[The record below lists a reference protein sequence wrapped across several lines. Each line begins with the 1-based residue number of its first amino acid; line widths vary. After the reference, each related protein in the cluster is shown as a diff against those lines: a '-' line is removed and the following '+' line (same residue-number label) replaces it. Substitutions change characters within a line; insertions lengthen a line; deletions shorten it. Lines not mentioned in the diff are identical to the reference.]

1 MYSAN
6 RTITKNTVF
15 LYTRMMF
22 VMLVL
27 LYTSRVILQKLGI
40 DDYGIYQSVGGIV
53 ALLSFVNGALSA
65 GSSRFL
71 TFELGNGDFEK
82 LKRTFSTT
90 LSLHILIAAMVVIT
104 GETLGMWF
112 LQYKMVIP
120 SERLVAAIYV
130 FHISIVTAVFSLT
143 QIPYNACVIAHE
155 KMSVF
160 AYVGIIEVIAK
171 LCIVYL
177 LEIGN
182 FDKMKYYAT
191 LLCFVQ
197 IASMCFYRIYCRKRF
212 TECEYHF
219 VLDKKV
225 LKPIA
230 VFSGWGLFANGSI
243 ALNNQ
248 GVLMLLNMFFSPAIV
263 TARAISVQVNMA
275 ANQFVTNF
283 RTAVN
288 PQIVKRYAV
297 HDYDGSKRLLLAS
310 TKYSYYLSLLICLPI
325 LLLTESL
332 LRFWL
337 GTFPDY
343 TIAFVQ
349 IVTVQSL
356 FQVFDTSFYT
366 ALYAK
371 GSLRENALLSPT
383 LGFLQFPLI
392 YLLFK
397 LGYSPIVLSWSNLLI
412 CMFLAL
418 FIKPFLLVR
427 IVGYDWCDIGLVFK
441 SCLRVTIVALLLP
454 LLLRWCV
461 DVTCLDFWGSLGY
474 LILII
479 LSVFTS
485 VFYVGID
492 KEIREKVISYI
503 KNKIL
508 KCKTI

>member
-1 MYSAN
+1 M
-6 RTITKNTVF
+6 
-15 LYTRMMF
+15 
-22 VMLVL
+22 
-27 LYTSRVILQKLGI
+27 
-40 DDYGIYQSVGGIV
+40 
-53 ALLSFVNGALSA
+53 
-65 GSSRFL
+65 
-71 TFELGNGDFEK
+71 
-82 LKRTFSTT
+82 
-90 LSLHILIAAMVVIT
+90 
-104 GETLGMWF
+104 
-112 LQYKMVIP
+112 
-120 SERLVAAIYV
+120 
-130 FHISIVTAVFSLT
+130 
-143 QIPYNACVIAHE
+143 
-155 KMSVF
+155 
-160 AYVGIIEVIAK
+160 
-171 LCIVYL
+171 
-177 LEIGN
+177 
-182 FDKMKYYAT
+182 
-191 LLCFVQ
+191 
-197 IASMCFYRIYCRKRF
+197 
-212 TECEYHF
+212 
-219 VLDKKV
+219 
-225 LKPIA
+225 
-230 VFSGWGLFANGSI
+230 
-243 ALNNQ
+243 
-248 GVLMLLNMFFSPAIV
+248 
-263 TARAISVQVNMA
+263 
-275 ANQFVTNF
+275 
-283 RTAVN
+283 
-288 PQIVKRYAV
+288 
-297 HDYDGSKRLLLAS
+297 
-310 TKYSYYLSLLICLPI
+310 
-325 LLLTESL
+325 
-332 LRFWL
+332 
-337 GTFPDY
+337 
-343 TIAFVQ
+343 Q